1 MDNTR
6 GKRAAVDNV
15 RNPPVPHIS
24 QEREVLLPAY
34 LAPPGAQQGTA
45 GNSSL
50 EQANATCPGRPS
62 SGRGNDSIHHSDD
75 GSARDL
81 RDEVAAH
88 ARPPYAREDGS
99 ASTHFIEAAIKA
111 VAYSTGQAV
120 VRPGTTTSSGSPLT
134 KLVEIVSEAAKHVSR
149 TLAPRCGP
157 CCDGPRP
164 HAQPARPPTSTSTS
178 TFTG

>member
-1 MDNTR
+1 M
-6 GKRAAVDNV
+6 DNV
-15 RNPPVPHIS
+15 RNPRFRTPLSSGKSYFPHI
-24 QEREVLLPAY
+24 LLRR
-34 LAPPGAQQGTA
+34 GHSKGTA

-50 EQANATCPGRPS
+50 EQANATRPGRPS

-120 VRPGTTTSSGSPLT
+120 VRPGTTTSSGSP
-134 KLVEIVSEAAKHVSR
+134 
-149 TLAPRCGP
+149 
-157 CCDGPRP
+157 
-164 HAQPARPPTSTSTS
+164 
-178 TFTG
+178 